1 MLKKKYFELNDKH
14 YNACHRKYL
23 KEVNKSQWVHFQI
36 VYINIYFDH
45 QILKMDSEMRD
56 KKQTKVSNKK
66 KTEEETSDS
75 SDSISSTE
83 AIPKK

>member
-1 MLKKKYFELNDKH
+1 
-14 YNACHRKYL
+14 
-23 KEVNKSQWVHFQI
+23 
-36 VYINIYFDH
+36 
-45 QILKMDSEMRD
+45 MDSEMRD